1 MDIRAYF
8 RYNVHE
14 LAFVIMFILLFFQS
28 ILSDRI
34 CYVFSYTDELFA
46 VIGLMTLSSPYVRK
60 YVFMHNTY
68 VKRIFKLLLVILIIG
83 CLSTIRYKIQSD
95 LMVNLYDCFALMKMF
110 VICFLGLS
118 LLYRCSLNKV
128 LEIIFFLVCMYILLG
143 GIFGILNL
151 FGDIGMSEEYRF
163 GIRNFR
169 FINSNSGDYASILI
183 IALSIVHLQ
192 SGMTGKKYI
201 FLKLLT
207 LFCLI
212 LTLRGKAIGMVL
224 TYTLS
229 LIHI

>member
-95 LMVNLYDCFALMKMF
+95 LMVNE
-110 VICFLGLS
+110 
-118 LLYRCSLNKV
+118 N
-128 LEIIFFLVCMYILLG
+128 VC
-143 GIFGILNL
+143 NL
-151 FGDIGMSEEYRF
+151 F
-163 GIRNFR
+163 FR
-169 FINSNSGDYASILI
+169 FVV
-183 IALSIVHLQ
+183 IV
-192 SGMTGKKYI
+192 
-201 FLKLLT
+201 
-207 LFCLI
+207 
-212 LTLRGKAIGMVL
+212 
-224 TYTLS
+224 
-229 LIHI
+229 

>member
-95 LMVNLYDCFALMKMF
+95 LMVNLYDCFALMKSKPP
-110 VICFLGLS
+110 IKYPLS
-118 LLYRCSLNKV
+118 LYL
-128 LEIIFFLVCMYILLG
+128 
-143 GIFGILNL
+143 
-151 FGDIGMSEEYRF
+151 
-163 GIRNFR
+163 
-169 FINSNSGDYASILI
+169 
-183 IALSIVHLQ
+183 
-192 SGMTGKKYI
+192 
-201 FLKLLT
+201 
-207 LFCLI
+207 
-212 LTLRGKAIGMVL
+212 
-224 TYTLS
+224 
-229 LIHI
+229 